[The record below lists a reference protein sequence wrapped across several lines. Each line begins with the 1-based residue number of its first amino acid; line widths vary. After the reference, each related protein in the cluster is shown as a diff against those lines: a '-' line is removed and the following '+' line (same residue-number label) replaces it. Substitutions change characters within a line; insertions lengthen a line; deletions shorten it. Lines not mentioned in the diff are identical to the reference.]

1 MFQKFGNLIFFD
13 YLYGRKNNIETK
25 KVQSY

>member
-1 MFQKFGNLIFFD
+1 MLQKFGNLIFFD
-13 YLYGRKNNIETK
+13 YLYDKKNNIVIK